1 MGTSLPTLRM
11 SGISRGTNLTKPL
24 QSCKASITRGQVMSQ
39 KHFDL
44 YHREGAFPSAD
55 KTIISTAWG
64 PIELQC
70 NGTGDFLILLH
81 GLQSSMEVWRETVRQ
96 LPRLRGDSLSREASK
111 HHRLEYGRH
120 CRASIPA

>member
-1 MGTSLPTLRM
+1 
-11 SGISRGTNLTKPL
+11 
-24 QSCKASITRGQVMSQ
+24 MSQ

-81 GLQSSMEVWRETVRQ
+81 GLQSSMEVWPVSYTHLT
-96 LPRLRGDSLSREASK
+96 LPTTP
-111 HHRLEYGRH
+111 YV
-120 CRASIPA
+120 

>member
-1 MGTSLPTLRM
+1 
-11 SGISRGTNLTKPL
+11 
-24 QSCKASITRGQVMSQ
+24 MSQ

-111 HHRLEYGRH
+111 HHRLELNPVIIQFTHAFRAGRQSEP
-120 CRASIPA
+120 RNRPNETNYL